1 MLYGRRCATAKR
13 RRRRSL
19 AAEKPVLAKTESSTK
34 AINTTPTGTKA
45 AGAEVTSKEK
55 ADYVVEA
62 ADDKRAVNIV
72 TLDLQGITLVADFF
86 VICSGTSDVH
96 VRAISDGIEEDLK
109 KKHGIRPYAVQ
120 GRGDANWIIL
130 DYGDVVAHVFSE
142 AEREYYD
149 LESFWK
155 HEQVVRRVLAG
166 RPGDSSADET
176 PDDTGGAETASDGTS
191 GPGSTGEA
199 LS

>member
-1 MLYGRRCATAKR
+1 MEKAT
-13 RRRRSL
+13 L
-19 AAEKPVLAKTESSTK
+19 IK
-34 AINTTPTGTKA
+34 AGDT
-45 AGAEVTSKEK
+45 GAELTSKQRAEFV
-55 ADYVVEA
+55 AEA

-96 VRAISDGIEEDLK
+96 VRAVSDGIEEDLK
-109 KKHGIRPYAVQ
+109 KKHGVRPYAVQ
-120 GRGDANWIIL
+120 GRGEANWIIL

-155 HEQVVRRVLAG
+155 HEQVVQRVLAG
-166 RPGDSSADET
+166 RPGDPSDEDESEDDFEDET
-176 PDDTGGAETASDGTS
+176 GSGHGESTAAAPDRTAAAGIISS
-191 GPGSTGEA
+191 
-199 LS
+199 